1 MHTDSQNNFFLN
13 NIIFLIIASFL
24 FTRVLVFVGLPSS
37 INHIHYLLIFMS
49 YLWSLAFIKDSQNIS
64 LNKLIFLFVLFILV
78 STLYNKISK
87 FNFIVY
93 TLIILEP
100 FFYYIF
106 LIRVKLSLIDQKF
119 IKKIIILFSSLNTL
133 ICYIQYFIFNLK
145 HDDVQGLFINLG
157 AGHHVAGFV
166 ATLTATYVFFLTK
179 LNNYI
184 KFTIILILVSVNIL
198 SDAKQVVLSF
208 VIALFIFYLIR
219 FIKTKNITYILKIL
233 FNTGLMIILIYILYS
248 INKVYFSPYFSK
260 NIDEIKEGL
269 DLKFSI
275 FELFKYYHYS
285 YLNNFF
291 GLGPG
296 QTTSRLA
303 LMIPDYQDFLF
314 FNFSINELTNIIW
327 IFQQSNY
334 ITATSTGSSLFAPFF
349 FWGGIYGD
357 IGSLGVL
364 IYLILW
370 QQILKLNEYDEYSI
384 FLVILVLLKGI
395 VFNWPE
401 EPPFILLI
409 VSLLAIRF
417 YDIKNS
423 KNIENL

>member
-13 NIIFLIIASFL
+13 NIIFLITVSFL

-87 FNFIVY
+87 FNFIIY

-119 IKKIIILFSSLNTL
+119 IKKIIILFSFLNTL
-133 ICYIQYFIFNLK
+133 ICYIQYFIYNLRN
-145 HDDVQGLFINLG
+145 DDVQGLFINLG

>member
-13 NIIFLIIASFL
+13 NIFFLIIVSFF
-24 FTRVLVFVGLPSS
+24 FTRVLVFVGLPSF

-49 YLWSLAFIKDSQNIS
+49 YLWSLAFIRDSQNIS
-64 LNKLIFLFVLFILV
+64 LNKLIFLFVLFIFV

-106 LIRVKLSLIDQKF
+106 LIRIKLSLIDQKY
-119 IKKIIILFSSLNTL
+119 IKKIIILFSSMNTL

-179 LNNYI
+179 MNNYI
-184 KFTIILILVSVNIL
+184 KFTIILILLFVNIM

-208 VIALFIFYLIR
+208 AIALSIFYLIK
-219 FIKTKNITYILKIL
+219 FFKIKKITYILKIL
-233 FNTGLMIILIYILYS
+233 LNTGLIIILIYILYS
-248 INKVYFSPYFSK
+248 TNKLYFNPYFSK
-260 NIDEIKEGL
+260 NINEIKEGL
-269 DLKFSI
+269 SLKFSI
-275 FELFKYYHYS
+275 FEQFKYYHHS

-303 LMIPDYQDFLF
+303 LMIPDYQNFLF

-334 ITATSTGSSLFAPFF
+334 TTATSTGSSLFAPFF

-357 IGSLGVL
+357 IGAVGVL
-364 IYLILW
+364 IYLFLW

-401 EPPFILLI
+401 EPPFILFI

-417 YDIKNS
+417 YEIKNS
-423 KNIENL
+423 KDIKKL

>member
-13 NIIFLIIASFL
+13 NIIFLITVSFL

-49 YLWSLAFIKDSQNIS
+49 YLWSLAFIRDSQNIS
-64 LNKLIFLFVLFILV
+64 LNKLIFLFMLFIII
-78 STLYNKISK
+78 STVYNQISK

-106 LIRVKLSLIDQKF
+106 LIRVKLSLIHQKF
-119 IKKIIILFSSLNTL
+119 IKKVVFLFSFLNTL
-133 ICYIQYFIFNLK
+133 ICYIQYFIYNLRN
-145 HDDVQGLFINLG
+145 DDVQGLFVNLG

-208 VIALFIFYLIR
+208 VIALSIFYLIK
-219 FIKTKNITYILKIL
+219 FFKTKNITYILKIL

-384 FLVILVLLKGI
+384 FLVILVLIKGI

>member
-13 NIIFLIIASFL
+13 NIIFLITVSFL

-49 YLWSLAFIKDSQNIS
+49 YLWSLAFIRDSQNIS
-64 LNKLIFLFVLFILV
+64 LNKLIFLFMLFIII
-78 STLYNKISK
+78 STVYNQISK

-106 LIRVKLSLIDQKF
+106 LIRVKLSLIHQKF
-119 IKKIIILFSSLNTL
+119 IKKVVFLFSFLNTS
-133 ICYIQYFIFNLK
+133 ICYIQYFIYNLRN
-145 HDDVQGLFINLG
+145 DDVQGLFVNLG

-208 VIALFIFYLIR
+208 VIALSIFYLIK
-219 FIKTKNITYILKIL
+219 FFKTKNITYILKIL

-357 IGSLGVL
+357 IGSVGVL
-364 IYLILW
+364 IYLFLW

-401 EPPFILLI
+401 EPPFILFI

-417 YDIKNS
+417 YEIKNS
-423 KNIENL
+423 KDIKKL

>member
-13 NIIFLIIASFL
+13 NIIFLITVSFL

-49 YLWSLAFIKDSQNIS
+49 YLWSLAFIRDSQNIS
-64 LNKLIFLFVLFILV
+64 LNKLIFLFVLFIFV

-106 LIRVKLSLIDQKF
+106 LIRVKLSLIHQKF
-119 IKKIIILFSSLNTL
+119 IKKVVFLFSFLNTL
-133 ICYIQYFIFNLK
+133 ICYIQYFIYNLRN
-145 HDDVQGLFINLG
+145 DDVQGLFVNLG

-208 VIALFIFYLIR
+208 VIALSIFYLIK
-219 FIKTKNITYILKIL
+219 FFKTKNITYILKIL
-233 FNTGLMIILIYILYS
+233 FNTGLIIILIYILYS

-269 DLKFSI
+269 NLKFSI
-275 FELFKYYHYS
+275 FELFRYYHYS

-303 LMIPDYQDFLF
+303 LMIPDYQNFLF

-334 ITATSTGSSLFAPFF
+334 VTATSTGSSLFAPFF

-357 IGSLGVL
+357 IGAVGVL
-364 IYLILW
+364 IYLFLW

-401 EPPFILLI
+401 EPAFILFI

-417 YDIKNS
+417 YEIKNS
-423 KNIENL
+423 KDIEKL

>member
-13 NIIFLIIASFL
+13 NIIFLITVSFL
-24 FTRVLVFVGLPSS
+24 FIRVLVFVGLPSS

-119 IKKIIILFSSLNTL
+119 IKKIIILFSFLNTL
-133 ICYIQYFIFNLK
+133 ICYIQYFIYNLRN
-145 HDDVQGLFINLG
+145 DDVQGLFINLG

-184 KFTIILILVSVNIL
+184 KFTIILILVSVNFL

-303 LMIPDYQDFLF
+303 IMIPDYQDFLF

>member
-13 NIIFLIIASFL
+13 NIIFLITVSFL

-100 FFYYIF
+100 FFYYTF
-106 LIRVKLSLIDQKF
+106 LIRVKLSLTDQKF
-119 IKKIIILFSSLNTL
+119 IKKIIILFSFLNTL
-133 ICYIQYFIFNLK
+133 ICYIQYFIYNLRN
-145 HDDVQGLFINLG
+145 DDVQGLFINLG

-208 VIALFIFYLIR
+208 VIALFIFYLIK
-219 FIKTKNITYILKIL
+219 FFKTKNITYILKIL

-349 FWGGIYGD
+349 FLGGIYGD

>member
-13 NIIFLIIASFL
+13 NIIFLITVSFL

-119 IKKIIILFSSLNTL
+119 IKKIIILFSFLNTL
-133 ICYIQYFIFNLK
+133 ICYIQYFIYNLRS
-145 HDDVQGLFINLG
+145 DDVQGLFINLG

>member
-13 NIIFLIIASFL
+13 NIIFLITVSFL

-208 VIALFIFYLIR
+208 VIALFIFYLIK
-219 FIKTKNITYILKIL
+219 FFKTKNITYILKIL

-334 ITATSTGSSLFAPFF
+334 TTATSTGSSLFAPFF

>member
-13 NIIFLIIASFL
+13 NIIFLITVSFL

-100 FFYYIF
+100 FFYYTF
-106 LIRVKLSLIDQKF
+106 LIRVKLSLTDQKF
-119 IKKIIILFSSLNTL
+119 IKKIIILFSSMNTL

-179 LNNYI
+179 MNNYI

-208 VIALFIFYLIR
+208 VIALFIFYLIK
-219 FIKTKNITYILKIL
+219 FFKTKNITYILKIL

-349 FWGGIYGD
+349 FLGGIYGD

-417 YDIKNS
+417 YEIKNS
-423 KNIENL
+423 KDIKKL

>member
-64 LNKLIFLFVLFILV
+64 LNKLIFLFVLFIIV

-106 LIRVKLSLIDQKF
+106 LIRVRLTLIDQKF
-119 IKKIIILFSSLNTL
+119 IKKIIILLSSLNTL

-145 HDDVQGLFINLG
+145 HDYVQGLFINLG

-179 LNNYI
+179 INNYI
-184 KFTIILILVSVNIL
+184 KFTIILILLFVNIM

-208 VIALFIFYLIR
+208 VIALFIFYLIK
-219 FIKTKNITYILKIL
+219 FFKTKNITYILKIL

-248 INKVYFSPYFSK
+248 IDKDYFIPYFSK
-260 NIDEIKEGL
+260 NIDQIKEGL
-269 DLKFSI
+269 NLKFSI

-303 LMIPDYQDFLF
+303 LMIPDYQNFLF

-334 ITATSTGSSLFAPFF
+334 TTATSTGSSLFAPFF

-357 IGSLGVL
+357 IGAVGVL
-364 IYLILW
+364 IYLFLW

-401 EPPFILLI
+401 EPAFILFI

-417 YDIKNS
+417 YEIKNS
-423 KNIENL
+423 KDIKKL

>member
-64 LNKLIFLFVLFILV
+64 LNKLIFLFVLFIFV

-208 VIALFIFYLIR
+208 VIALFIFYLIK
-219 FIKTKNITYILKIL
+219 FFKTKNITYILKIL

-303 LMIPDYQDFLF
+303 IMIPDYQDFLF

>member
-13 NIIFLIIASFL
+13 NIIFLITVSFL

-100 FFYYIF
+100 FFYYTF
-106 LIRVKLSLIDQKF
+106 LIRVKLSLTDQKF
-119 IKKIIILFSSLNTL
+119 IKKIIILFSFLNTL
-133 ICYIQYFIFNLK
+133 ICYIQYFIYNLRN
-145 HDDVQGLFINLG
+145 DDVQGLFINLG

-184 KFTIILILVSVNIL
+184 KFTIILILVSVNFL

>member
-13 NIIFLIIASFL
+13 NIIFLITVSFL
-24 FTRVLVFVGLPSS
+24 FIRVLVFVGLPSS

-119 IKKIIILFSSLNTL
+119 IKKIIILFSFLNTL
-133 ICYIQYFIFNLK
+133 ICYIQYFIYNLRN
-145 HDDVQGLFINLG
+145 DDVQGLFINLG

-184 KFTIILILVSVNIL
+184 KFTIILILVSVNFL

-208 VIALFIFYLIR
+208 VIALFIFYLIK
-219 FIKTKNITYILKIL
+219 FFKTKNITYILKIL

-303 LMIPDYQDFLF
+303 IMIPDYQDFLF

>member
-13 NIIFLIIASFL
+13 NIIFLITVSFL

-49 YLWSLAFIKDSQNIS
+49 YLWSLAFIRDSQNIS

-100 FFYYIF
+100 FFYYTF
-106 LIRVKLSLIDQKF
+106 LIRVKLSLTDQKF
-119 IKKIIILFSSLNTL
+119 IKKIIILFSFLNTL
-133 ICYIQYFIFNLK
+133 ICYIQYFIYNLRN
-145 HDDVQGLFINLG
+145 DDVQGLFINLG

-208 VIALFIFYLIR
+208 VIALSIFYLIK
-219 FIKTKNITYILKIL
+219 FFKIKNITYILKIL

-269 DLKFSI
+269 NLKFSI
-275 FELFKYYHYS
+275 FELFRYYHYS

-303 LMIPDYQDFLF
+303 IMIPDYQNFLF
-314 FNFSINELTNIIW
+314 FNFSINELTNKIW

-357 IGSLGVL
+357 IGSVGVL

-401 EPPFILLI
+401 EPAFILFI

-417 YDIKNS
+417 YEIKNS
-423 KNIENL
+423 KDIKKL

>member
-24 FTRVLVFVGLPSS
+24 FIRVLVFVGLPSS

-87 FNFIVY
+87 FNFIIY

-119 IKKIIILFSSLNTL
+119 IKKIIILFSFLNTL

-334 ITATSTGSSLFAPFF
+334 ITATSTGSSLFAHFF

>member
-13 NIIFLIIASFL
+13 NIIFLITVSFL

-179 LNNYI
+179 MNNYI
-184 KFTIILILVSVNIL
+184 KFTIILILVSVNL
-198 SDAKQVVLSF
+198 FSDAKQVVLSF
-208 VIALFIFYLIR
+208 VIALFIFYLIK
-219 FIKTKNITYILKIL
+219 FFKTKNITYILKIL

-248 INKVYFSPYFSK
+248 INKDYFSPYFSK

-269 DLKFSI
+269 NLKFSI
-275 FELFKYYHYS
+275 FELFKYYHHS

-303 LMIPDYQDFLF
+303 LMIPDYQNFLF

-334 ITATSTGSSLFAPFF
+334 TTATSTGSSLFAPFF

-357 IGSLGVL
+357 IGAAGVL
-364 IYLILW
+364 IYLFLW
-370 QQILKLNEYDEYSI
+370 QQILKLNEYDEYCI

-401 EPPFILLI
+401 EPPFILFI

-417 YDIKNS
+417 YEIKNS
-423 KNIENL
+423 KDIKKL

>member
-13 NIIFLIIASFL
+13 NIIFLITVSFL

-49 YLWSLAFIKDSQNIS
+49 YLWSLAFIRDSQNIS
-64 LNKLIFLFVLFILV
+64 LNKLIFLFVLFIFV

-87 FNFIVY
+87 FNLIVY

-106 LIRVKLSLIDQKF
+106 LIRVKLSLIHQKF
-119 IKKIIILFSSLNTL
+119 IKKVVFLFSFLNTL
-133 ICYIQYFIFNLK
+133 ICYIQYFIYNLRN
-145 HDDVQGLFINLG
+145 DDVQGLFVNLG

-208 VIALFIFYLIR
+208 VIALSIFYLIK
-219 FIKTKNITYILKIL
+219 FFKTKNITYILKIL

-269 DLKFSI
+269 NLKFSI
-275 FELFKYYHYS
+275 FELFRYYHYS

-303 LMIPDYQDFLF
+303 LMIPDYQNFLF
-314 FNFSINELTNIIW
+314 FNFSINELTNKIW

-357 IGSLGVL
+357 IGSVGVL

-401 EPPFILLI
+401 EPSFILFI

-417 YDIKNS
+417 YEIKNS
-423 KNIENL
+423 KDIEKL

>member
-1 MHTDSQNNFFLN
+1 
-13 NIIFLIIASFL
+13 
-24 FTRVLVFVGLPSS
+24 
-37 INHIHYLLIFMS
+37 
-49 YLWSLAFIKDSQNIS
+49 
-64 LNKLIFLFVLFILV
+64 
-78 STLYNKISK
+78 
-87 FNFIVY
+87 
-93 TLIILEP
+93 
-100 FFYYIF
+100 
-106 LIRVKLSLIDQKF
+106 VKLSLTDQKF
-119 IKKIIILFSSLNTL
+119 IKKIIILFSFLNTL
-133 ICYIQYFIFNLK
+133 ICYIQYFIYNLRN
-145 HDDVQGLFINLG
+145 DDVQGLFINLG

-208 VIALFIFYLIR
+208 VIALFIFYLIK
-219 FIKTKNITYILKIL
+219 FFKTKNITYILKIL

-384 FLVILVLLKGI
+384 FLVILVLLKGF

>member
-13 NIIFLIIASFL
+13 NIIFLITVSFL

-49 YLWSLAFIKDSQNIS
+49 YLWSLAFIRDSQNIS
-64 LNKLIFLFVLFILV
+64 LNKLIFLFVLFIFV

-106 LIRVKLSLIDQKF
+106 LIRVKLSLIHQKF
-119 IKKIIILFSSLNTL
+119 IKKVVFLFSFLNTL
-133 ICYIQYFIFNLK
+133 ICYIQYFIYNLK
-145 HDDVQGLFINLG
+145 NDDVQGLFVNLG

-208 VIALFIFYLIR
+208 VIALSIFYLIK
-219 FIKTKNITYILKIL
+219 FFKTKNITYILKIL

-269 DLKFSI
+269 NLKFSI
-275 FELFKYYHYS
+275 FELFRYYHYS

-303 LMIPDYQDFLF
+303 LMIPDYQNFLF
-314 FNFSINELTNIIW
+314 FNFSINELTNKIW

-334 ITATSTGSSLFAPFF
+334 TTATSTGSSLFAPFF

-357 IGSLGVL
+357 IGAVGVL
-364 IYLILW
+364 IYLFLW

-401 EPPFILLI
+401 EPPFILFI

-417 YDIKNS
+417 YEIKNS
-423 KNIENL
+423 KDIEKL

>member
-13 NIIFLIIASFL
+13 NIIFLITVSFL

-87 FNFIVY
+87 FNFIIY

-119 IKKIIILFSSLNTL
+119 IKKIIILFSSMNTL

-179 LNNYI
+179 MNNYI
-184 KFTIILILVSVNIL
+184 KFIIILILVSVNL
-198 SDAKQVVLSF
+198 FSDAKQVVLSF
-208 VIALFIFYLIR
+208 VIALFIFYLIK
-219 FIKTKNITYILKIL
+219 FFKTKNITYILKIL

-303 LMIPDYQDFLF
+303 LMIPDYQNFLF

-334 ITATSTGSSLFAPFF
+334 TTATSTGSSLFAPFF

-357 IGSLGVL
+357 IGAAGVL
-364 IYLILW
+364 IYLFLW
-370 QQILKLNEYDEYSI
+370 QQILKLNEYDEYCI

-401 EPPFILLI
+401 EPPFILFI

-417 YDIKNS
+417 YEIKNS
-423 KNIENL
+423 KDIKKL

>member
-13 NIIFLIIASFL
+13 NIIFLITVSFL

-100 FFYYIF
+100 FFYYTF
-106 LIRVKLSLIDQKF
+106 LIRVKLSLTDQKF
-119 IKKIIILFSSLNTL
+119 IKKIIILFSFLNTL
-133 ICYIQYFIFNLK
+133 ICYIQYFIYNLRN
-145 HDDVQGLFINLG
+145 DDVQGLFINLG

-208 VIALFIFYLIR
+208 VIALFIFYLIK
-219 FIKTKNITYILKIL
+219 FFKTKNITYILKIL

>member
-64 LNKLIFLFVLFILV
+64 LNKLIFLFVLFIFV

-208 VIALFIFYLIR
+208 VIALFIFYLIK
-219 FIKTKNITYILKIL
+219 FFKTKNITYILKIL

>member
-13 NIIFLIIASFL
+13 NIIFLITVSFL

-64 LNKLIFLFVLFILV
+64 LNKLIFLFVLFIFV

-93 TLIILEP
+93 ILIILEP
-100 FFYYIF
+100 FFYYTF
-106 LIRVKLSLIDQKF
+106 LIRVKLSFTDQKF
-119 IKKIIILFSSLNTL
+119 IKKIIILFSSMNTL
-133 ICYIQYFIFNLK
+133 ICYIQYFIYNLRN
-145 HDDVQGLFINLG
+145 DDVQGLFVNLG

-269 DLKFSI
+269 NLKFSI
-275 FELFKYYHYS
+275 FELFRY
-285 YLNNFF
+285 
-291 GLGPG
+291 
-296 QTTSRLA
+296 
-303 LMIPDYQDFLF
+303 
-314 FNFSINELTNIIW
+314 
-327 IFQQSNY
+327 
-334 ITATSTGSSLFAPFF
+334 
-349 FWGGIYGD
+349 
-357 IGSLGVL
+357 
-364 IYLILW
+364 
-370 QQILKLNEYDEYSI
+370 
-384 FLVILVLLKGI
+384 
-395 VFNWPE
+395 
-401 EPPFILLI
+401 
-409 VSLLAIRF
+409 
-417 YDIKNS
+417 
-423 KNIENL
+423 

>member
-303 LMIPDYQDFLF
+303 IMIPDYQDFLF

>member
-13 NIIFLIIASFL
+13 NIIFLITVSFL

-49 YLWSLAFIKDSQNIS
+49 YLWSLAFIKDSQNNS
-64 LNKLIFLFVLFILV
+64 LNKLIFFFVLFILV

-106 LIRVKLSLIDQKF
+106 LIRVKLSLTDQKF
-119 IKKIIILFSSLNTL
+119 IKKIIILFSFLNTL
-133 ICYIQYFIFNLK
+133 ICYIQYFIYNLRN
-145 HDDVQGLFINLG
+145 DDVQGLFINLG

>member
-13 NIIFLIIASFL
+13 NIIFLIIVSFL
-24 FTRVLVFVGLPSS
+24 FTRVLVVVGFPSS

-49 YLWSLAFIKDSQNIS
+49 YLWSLAFIRDGQNIL
-64 LNKLIFLFVLFILV
+64 LNKLIFLFMIFIII
-78 STLYNKISK
+78 STVYNQISK

-106 LIRVKLSLIDQKF
+106 LIRVKLSLIHQKF
-119 IKKIIILFSSLNTL
+119 IKKVVFLFSFLNTS
-133 ICYIQYFIFNLK
+133 ICYIQYFIYNLRN
-145 HDDVQGLFINLG
+145 DDVQGLFVNLG

-208 VIALFIFYLIR
+208 VIALSIFYLIK
-219 FIKTKNITYILKIL
+219 FFKTKNITYILKIL

-269 DLKFSI
+269 NLKFSI
-275 FELFKYYHYS
+275 FELFRYYHYS

-303 LMIPDYQDFLF
+303 LMIPDYQNFLF
-314 FNFSINELTNIIW
+314 FNFSINELTNKIW

-357 IGSLGVL
+357 IGSVGVL
-364 IYLILW
+364 IYLFLW

-401 EPPFILLI
+401 EPPFILFI

-417 YDIKNS
+417 YEIKNS
-423 KNIENL
+423 KDIEKL

>member
-100 FFYYIF
+100 FFYYTF
-106 LIRVKLSLIDQKF
+106 LIRVKLSLTDQKF
-119 IKKIIILFSSLNTL
+119 IKKIIILFSFLNTL
-133 ICYIQYFIFNLK
+133 ICYIQYFIYNLRN
-145 HDDVQGLFINLG
+145 DDVQGLFINLG

>member
-100 FFYYIF
+100 FFYYTF
-106 LIRVKLSLIDQKF
+106 LIRVKLSLTDQKF
-119 IKKIIILFSSLNTL
+119 IKKIIILFSFLNTL
-133 ICYIQYFIFNLK
+133 ICYIQYFIYNLK

-208 VIALFIFYLIR
+208 VIALFIFYLIK
-219 FIKTKNITYILKIL
+219 FFKTKNITYILKIL

>member
-13 NIIFLIIASFL
+13 NIIFLITVSFL

-119 IKKIIILFSSLNTL
+119 IKKIIILFSFLNTL
-133 ICYIQYFIFNLK
+133 ICYIQYFIYNLRN
-145 HDDVQGLFINLG
+145 DDVQGLFINLG

>member
-24 FTRVLVFVGLPSS
+24 FIRVLVFVGLPSS

-87 FNFIVY
+87 FNFIIY

-119 IKKIIILFSSLNTL
+119 IKKIIILFSFLNTL
-133 ICYIQYFIFNLK
+133 ICYIQYFIYNLK

-184 KFTIILILVSVNIL
+184 KFTIILILVSVNIM

-248 INKVYFSPYFSK
+248 INKVFFSPYFSK

>member
-100 FFYYIF
+100 FFYYTF
-106 LIRVKLSLIDQKF
+106 LIRVKLSLTDQKF
-119 IKKIIILFSSLNTL
+119 IKKIIILFSFLNTL
-133 ICYIQYFIFNLK
+133 ICYIQYFIYNLRN
-145 HDDVQGLFINLG
+145 DDVQGLFINLG

-208 VIALFIFYLIR
+208 VIALFIFYLIK
-219 FIKTKNITYILKIL
+219 FFKTKNITYILKIL

>member
-13 NIIFLIIASFL
+13 NIIFLIIVSFL
-24 FTRVLVFVGLPSS
+24 FTRVLVVVGFPSS

-49 YLWSLAFIKDSQNIS
+49 YLWSLAFIRDGQNIL
-64 LNKLIFLFVLFILV
+64 LNKLIFLFMLFIII
-78 STLYNKISK
+78 STVYNQISK

-106 LIRVKLSLIDQKF
+106 LIRVKLSLIHQKF
-119 IKKIIILFSSLNTL
+119 IKKVVFLFSFLNTS
-133 ICYIQYFIFNLK
+133 ICYIQYFIYNLRN
-145 HDDVQGLFINLG
+145 DDVQGLFVNLG

-208 VIALFIFYLIR
+208 VIALSIFYLIK
-219 FIKTKNITYILKIL
+219 FFKTKNITYILKIL

-269 DLKFSI
+269 NLKFSI
-275 FELFKYYHYS
+275 FELFRYYHYS

-303 LMIPDYQDFLF
+303 LMIPDYQNFLF
-314 FNFSINELTNIIW
+314 FNFSINELTNKIW

-357 IGSLGVL
+357 IGSVGVL
-364 IYLILW
+364 IYLFLW

-401 EPPFILLI
+401 EPPFILFI

-417 YDIKNS
+417 YEIKNS
-423 KNIENL
+423 KDIKKL

>member
-100 FFYYIF
+100 FFYYTF
-106 LIRVKLSLIDQKF
+106 LIRVKLSLTDQKF
-119 IKKIIILFSSLNTL
+119 IKKIIILFSFLNTL
-133 ICYIQYFIFNLK
+133 ICYIQYFIYNLRN
-145 HDDVQGLFINLG
+145 DDVQGLFINLG

-208 VIALFIFYLIR
+208 VIALFIFYLIK
-219 FIKTKNITYILKIL
+219 FFKTKNITYILKIL

-303 LMIPDYQDFLF
+303 IMIPDYQDFLF

>member
-13 NIIFLIIASFL
+13 NIIFLITVSFL

-87 FNFIVY
+87 FNFIIY

-119 IKKIIILFSSLNTL
+119 IKKIIILFSSMNTL

-208 VIALFIFYLIR
+208 VIALFIFYLIK
-219 FIKTKNITYILKIL
+219 FFKTKNITYILKIL

-248 INKVYFSPYFSK
+248 INKDYFSPYFSK

>member
-13 NIIFLIIASFL
+13 NIIFLITVSFL

-87 FNFIVY
+87 FNFIIY

-119 IKKIIILFSSLNTL
+119 IKKIIILFSSMNTL

-384 FLVILVLLKGI
+384 FLVILVLLKGF

>member
-13 NIIFLIIASFL
+13 NIIFLITVSFL

-100 FFYYIF
+100 FFYYTF
-106 LIRVKLSLIDQKF
+106 LIRVKLSLTDQKF
-119 IKKIIILFSSLNTL
+119 IKKIIILFSFLNTL
-133 ICYIQYFIFNLK
+133 ICYIQYFIYNLRN
-145 HDDVQGLFINLG
+145 DDVQGLFINLG

-303 LMIPDYQDFLF
+303 IMIPDYQDFLF

>member
-13 NIIFLIIASFL
+13 NIIFLITVSFL

-87 FNFIVY
+87 FNFIIY

-119 IKKIIILFSSLNTL
+119 IKKIIILFSSMNTL

-145 HDDVQGLFINLG
+145 HDDVQGLFVNLG

-179 LNNYI
+179 MNNYI
-184 KFTIILILVSVNIL
+184 KFIIILILVSVNL
-198 SDAKQVVLSF
+198 FSDAKQVVLSF
-208 VIALFIFYLIR
+208 VIALFIFYLIK
-219 FIKTKNITYILKIL
+219 FFKTKNITYILKIL

-303 LMIPDYQDFLF
+303 LMIPDYQNFLF

-334 ITATSTGSSLFAPFF
+334 TTATSTGSSLFAPFF

-357 IGSLGVL
+357 IGAAGVL
-364 IYLILW
+364 IYLFLW
-370 QQILKLNEYDEYSI
+370 QQILKLNEYDEYCI

-401 EPPFILLI
+401 EPPFILFI

-417 YDIKNS
+417 YEIKNS
-423 KNIENL
+423 KDIKKL

>member
-64 LNKLIFLFVLFILV
+64 LNKLVFLFVLFILV

-87 FNFIVY
+87 FNLIVY

-100 FFYYIF
+100 FFYYTF
-106 LIRVKLSLIDQKF
+106 LIRVKLSLTDQKY
-119 IKKIIILFSSLNTL
+119 IKKIIILFSSMNTL
-133 ICYIQYFIFNLK
+133 ICYIQYFIFNLR
-145 HDDVQGLFINLG
+145 HDDVQGLFVNLG
-157 AGHHVAGFV
+157 AGHHVAGFI

-208 VIALFIFYLIR
+208 VIALSIFYLIK
-219 FIKTKNITYILKIL
+219 FFKTKNITYILKIL
-233 FNTGLMIILIYILYS
+233 FNTGLIIILIYILYS

-269 DLKFSI
+269 NLKFSI
-275 FELFKYYHYS
+275 FELFRYYHYS

-303 LMIPDYQDFLF
+303 IMIPDYQNFLF
-314 FNFSINELTNIIW
+314 FNFSINELTNKIW

-357 IGSLGVL
+357 IGSVGVL

-401 EPPFILLI
+401 EPAFILFI

-417 YDIKNS
+417 YEIKNS
-423 KNIENL
+423 KDIKKL

>member
-13 NIIFLIIASFL
+13 NIIFLITVSFL

-119 IKKIIILFSSLNTL
+119 IKKIIILFSFLNTL
-133 ICYIQYFIFNLK
+133 ICYIQYFIYNLRN
-145 HDDVQGLFINLG
+145 DDVQGLFINLG

-208 VIALFIFYLIR
+208 VIALFIFYLIK
-219 FIKTKNITYILKIL
+219 FFKTKNITYILKIL